1 MTFEEYQKLAKKTA
15 LYPVIGQSFVYPV
28 LGLAGE
34 AGEMANK
41 IKKIFRDDNGVLTEE
56 RKKEISKE
64 LGDILWYVAQVSTE
78 LGISLDE
85 VAVSNIEMLK
95 SRQERDKL
103 KGDGDNR

>member
-1 MTFEEYQKLAKKTA
+1 MDFNEYQKLAKKTA
-15 LYPVIGQSFVYPV
+15 VYPV
-28 LGLAGE
+28 VGQGIVYPALGLAGE
-34 AGEMANK
+34 SGEIMNK
-41 IKKIFRDDNGVLTEE
+41 IKKIFRDDSGVLTDS

-85 VAVSNIEMLK
+85 VAVANIEMLK
-95 SRQERDKL
+95 SRQERNVL

>member
-1 MTFEEYQKLAKKTA
+1 MTFEEYQKSAKKTA
-15 LYPVIGQSFVYPV
+15 VYPIVGQSIVYPA

-34 AGEMANK
+34 SGEIMNK
-41 IKKIFRDDNGVLTEE
+41 IKKIFRDDSGVLTDS

-95 SRQERDKL
+95 SRQERDKI

>member
-15 LYPVIGQSFVYPV
+15 QYPVIGQSFIYPV
-28 LGLAGE
+28 LGLTGE

-64 LGDILWYVAQVSTE
+64 LGDILWYVAQVSTD

-85 VAVSNIEMLK
+85 VAVANIEMLK
-95 SRQERDKL
+95 SRQERNVL

>member
-15 LYPVIGQSFVYPV
+15 VYPVIGQSFIYPA

-34 AGEMANK
+34 SGEIMNK
-41 IKKIFRDDNGVLTEE
+41 IKKIFRDDNGVLTDS
-56 RKKEISKE
+56 RKKEIAKE

-78 LGISLDE
+78 LGFSLDNI
-85 VAVSNIEMLK
+85 AVSNIEMLK
-95 SRQERDKL
+95 SRQQRDTL